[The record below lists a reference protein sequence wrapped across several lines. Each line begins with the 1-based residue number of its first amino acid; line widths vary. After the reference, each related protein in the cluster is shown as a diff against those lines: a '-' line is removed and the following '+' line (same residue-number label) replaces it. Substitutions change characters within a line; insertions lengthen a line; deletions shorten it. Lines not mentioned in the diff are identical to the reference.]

1 MHSKGARYV
10 SVCYVLEGK
19 RKCEILPR
27 IEAYALRRF
36 IESRE
41 GTIYWFNP
49 IYEQH

>member
-1 MHSKGARYV
+1 MQSQGARYV
-10 SVCYVLEGK
+10 SVCYVLKGK
-19 RKCEILPR
+19 RKCEILSR

-36 IESRE
+36 IESQE